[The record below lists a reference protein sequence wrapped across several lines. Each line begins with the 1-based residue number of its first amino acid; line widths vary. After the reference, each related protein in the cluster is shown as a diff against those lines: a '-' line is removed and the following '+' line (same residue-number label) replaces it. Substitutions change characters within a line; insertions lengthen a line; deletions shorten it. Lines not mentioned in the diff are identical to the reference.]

1 MLFTKIYLL
10 FVFVLYLVSA
20 FIKRQWAPNNYIY
33 FKTDTYYKRR
43 KKKMLQFR
51 VKNHKDNDIDP
62 YIPYIYKDIAPILKE
77 YADDEYSYKQ
87 LVNAYFPETIE
98 REKKMKTEGKK
109 YFTNLKK
116 MEEQKKSLED
126 SKEKSDDAK
135 KKIDGSIKKSHKSVN
150 KSDELVN
157 KSDES
162 VNKSDKDNKKLNSI
176 EDVEI
181 AMHEK
186 LIKNDVSNFEHI
198 SDIKD
203 HKKKNKILDDT
214 YNVIED
220 SLKDIYMN
228 SNVNKEED
236 TNNINYIELAKKE
249 KNMLYDKLINN
260 HSMVND
266 SNTFDLFGVFYDN
279 KNYKDEK
286 KLAAEMNKIINLEP
300 FKSNNDSNLLEV
312 IDTILKKNKIPIHVR
327 NFLMKYRDIAKK
339 ISDENEKKN
348 KTQSTSEENDYTDND
363 INIFNT
369 NDKEKDEKYKEF
381 LKDLNKVIM
390 SIHNNLNNEKLL
402 KREYNF
408 LDELYEDYKHHLKKM
423 HVKRNK
429 LQPQRNNYDF
439 LTFLH
444 EHYEK
449 YYFLKY
455 GQFDYN
461 FNEKINEIK
470 KKIEK
475 DEEQKKQELNVQPII
490 DHDTTNE
497 NKNVDI
503 DNNNNNNNNNK
514 FHSDS
519 KKNGDNDNINDRL
532 SIHEF
537 QPTISSIHNNNNKNE
552 SINEIKESKK
562 LKKHIIIDMIRNYEK
577 QMYDIYK
584 PDNSITNEYGFNNY
598 IDNEKYDKE
607 INLTFN
613 KFSILNYDSK
623 EEPKE
628 YEKLYVGKLIFGEIF
643 KIENDFAYVDINY
656 SSYAEIHV
664 DQLPYNISNIRDV
677 FKKKDK
683 LIFEIYK
690 MYPGK
695 ILLTLKNIQKIN
707 DLNKI
712 LLYKTQGTPFD
723 VKVVAILKNGVT
735 VTYNDITSF
744 IHISALSCKYKI
756 KTEQEELEEKI
767 NEDVLLNKKIKV
779 FCTDINKLNF
789 SNLIYEQN
797 EQLKILNVYD
807 VLEVDIIHISKY
819 GLMVKYFDVVGLIHV
834 SEISKKKVDNLND
847 YFKINDKLKGVI
859 VNIDYDNKRFSMST
873 KILERDGKNII
884 DHASKIYSDIPNIIS
899 DIKKKN
905 TNLKMHDTNIKN
917 QLLSLIDIYKS
928 DKEKK
933 EDART
938 NEDNKNVT
946 VQMDANMKAGLNEIK
961 EHTELTTHGHNK
973 ENIKDINN
981 KEDNTN
987 TTTTTNTSNNNKND
1001 YDGVPTDSSSITKKD
1016 IIKDSTTIGNNIDV
1030 EKIKQ
1035 NDEYMFNENEL
1046 DIYEDEDEDEND
1058 EDDKDDEENSKLSID
1073 IHNQMIPYLLMK
1085 QEQNKKEDQ
1094 IEEKG
1099 EIVWNLDDDDFVNSN
1114 SPTQSSQFPEY
1125 QWSYLNDKKWIN
1137 FSYYINRI
1145 MNYYFHIHD
1154 DYFTYKEKNVTY
1166 EINFAKNIRLDI
1178 GTGLYN
1184 RIRKIKK

>member
-20 FIKRQWAPNNYIY
+20 FIKRQWVPNNYIY

-43 KKKMLQFR
+43 KKKMLEFR

-62 YIPYIYKDIAPILKE
+62 YIPYIYKDIAPVLKE

-98 REKKMKTEGKK
+98 REKKIKTEGKK

-116 MEEQKKSLED
+116 IEEQKKLLED
-126 SKEKSDDAK
+126 SKEKSDDASE
-135 KKIDGSIKKSHKSVN
+135 KIDGAIKKSDKSI
-150 KSDELVN
+150 
-157 KSDES
+157 
-162 VNKSDKDNKKLNSI
+162 NKSDKDNKKLNSI
-176 EDVEI
+176 EDVEK

-214 YNVIED
+214 YDIIED

-260 HSMVND
+260 HSIVSD

-286 KLAAEMNKIINLEP
+286 KLVAEMDKIINLEP
-300 FKSNNDSNLLEV
+300 FKSNNDSNLLEI

-327 NFLMKYRDIAKK
+327 NFLIKYRDIAKK
-339 ISDENEKKN
+339 ISDANEKKN
-348 KTQSTSEENDYTDND
+348 KTQSTSEGNDYTDND

-423 HVKRNK
+423 HIKRNR
-429 LQPQRNNYDF
+429 LEPQRNNYDF

-475 DEEQKKQELNVQPII
+475 DDQKKKQELDVQPIT
-490 DHDTTNE
+490 HKDTINE
-497 NKNVDI
+497 NKNDDND
-503 DNNNNNNNNNK
+503 DNNIHNNK
-514 FHSDS
+514 IHSDN
-519 KKNGDNDNINDRL
+519 KNNVNNDNINDEV
-532 SIHEF
+532 SIHTFE
-537 QPTISSIHNNNNKNE
+537 PKMSSAHINNNIKNNKNE
-552 SINEIKESKK
+552 SVNQIKESKK
-562 LKKHIIIDMIRNYEK
+562 LKKHILIDMIRNYEK

-584 PDNSITNEYGFNNY
+584 PDNSITNAYGFNNY

-607 INLTFN
+607 INLTLN

-623 EEPKE
+623 EEPKV

-656 SSYAEIHV
+656 SCYAEIHV
-664 DQLPYNISNIRDV
+664 DQLPYNISNIREV

-723 VKVVAILKNGVT
+723 VKVIAILKNGVT
-735 VTYNDITSF
+735 VIYNDITSF

-767 NEDVLLNKKIKV
+767 NEDLLLNKKIKV

-797 EQLKILNVYD
+797 EQLKNLNVYD

-899 DIKKKN
+899 DIKKRN

-933 EDART
+933 KDVPT
-938 NEDNKNVT
+938 NDDNKNAT
-946 VQMDANMKAGLNEIK
+946 VQMDVNMKEGLSQIK
-961 EHTELTTHGHNK
+961 EHKELTTHGDNK
-973 ENIKDINN
+973 ENIKDMNS
-981 KEDNTN
+981 KEDK
-987 TTTTTNTSNNNKND
+987 TSSSNNNNNNNNKND
-1001 YDGVPTDSSSITKKD
+1001 YDEDPEGSSVITKKD
-1016 IIKDSTTIGNNIDV
+1016 IKKDSPTIENNMDLK
-1030 EKIKQ
+1030 KIKP
-1035 NDEYMFNENEL
+1035 NDEHMCNKNEL
-1046 DIYEDEDEDEND
+1046 DIYEDEDEDE
-1058 EDDKDDEENSKLSID
+1058 EDITDDEENSKLSID

-1085 QEQNKKEDQ
+1085 QQQNKKEDQ
-1094 IEEKG
+1094 VEEKG
-1099 EIVWNLDDDDFVNSN
+1099 EIVWNLEDDDFLNSN
-1114 SPTQSSQFPEY
+1114 SPTQSSQFTEY

-1166 EINFAKNIRLDI
+1166 EINFSKNIRLDI

>member
-176 EDVEI
+176 EDVEM

-286 KLAAEMNKIINLEP
+286 KLAAEMDKIINLEP

-503 DNNNNNNNNNK
+503 DNNNNNNNNK
-514 FHSDS
+514 FHNDN
-519 KKNGDNDNINDRL
+519 KKTGDNDNINDRL

-537 QPTISSIHNNNNKNE
+537 QPKISSIHNNNNKNE

-562 LKKHIIIDMIRNYEK
+562 LKKHILIDMIRNYEK

-961 EHTELTTHGHNK
+961 EHTELTKHGHNK

-1001 YDGVPTDSSSITKKD
+1001 YDGVPTDSSLITKKD